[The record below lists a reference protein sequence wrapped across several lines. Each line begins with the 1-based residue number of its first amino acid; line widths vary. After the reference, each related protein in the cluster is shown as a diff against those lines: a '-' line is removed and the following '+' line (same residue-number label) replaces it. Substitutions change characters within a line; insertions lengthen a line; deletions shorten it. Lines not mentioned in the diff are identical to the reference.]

1 MKRPPWAA
9 FLKNKGIDALSHKQ
23 LQGACKKARLN
34 AGGAAAALRARLQEF
49 VELESPPA
57 WYVESIKAAESK
69 KKAQAES
76 RKLAQEAD
84 VSVHDL
90 LEWKENEMAVGQK
103 LVHISVERL
112 TGGSSVRLL
121 TAQPKGCVKQSTTQL
136 STFSRSGF
144 ATAGGKKVCF
154 RVLHP
159 GEAVF
164 LYEEHDGNG
173 RSLKERIR
181 VTLREPR
188 QPDSGQENAPKP
200 KQRRPERKR

>member
-1 MKRPPWAA
+1 MTSWPFLGLICGKPAFDTCTFAPAPASSFKARKRAKDLSDSQQPMKRPPWAA

-121 TAQPKGCVKQSTTQL
+121 TAQPKGCVKQSTT
-136 STFSRSGF
+136 
-144 ATAGGKKVCF
+144 
-154 RVLHP
+154 
-159 GEAVF
+159 
-164 LYEEHDGNG
+164 
-173 RSLKERIR
+173 
-181 VTLREPR
+181 
-188 QPDSGQENAPKP
+188 
-200 KQRRPERKR
+200 